1 MGGSINGIFHY
12 KPSILGY
19 PLLWKPYNPHI
30 LVMVILRK
38 TYCKWN
44 CHPQVECD
52 RSWKR
57 QLNGWYLYWNVVDVY
72 IYILLYIYTYI
83 IIYRTIYY
91 NIIFK
96 LYIYILYILCVW
108 RFYKLRHVCSP
119 RSKSWPAPLGS
130 DEKWITSSI
139 SMLHIKFELETSLI
153 IDRSFRPETL
163 VDCIISL
170 STIYFLH
177 YVNENYVSTISH
189 DISINQ
195 QTSSILMNR
204 LRTHRLP

>member
-1 MGGSINGIFHY
+1 MVFSIINHPFWGNGIFHY

-19 PLLWKPYNPHI
+19 PLLWQPYNSHI
-30 LVMVILRK
+30 LVMVILRN

-72 IYILLYIYTYI
+72 NIYIYILLLYIHI
-83 IIYRTIYY
+83 IIYRAIYY

-96 LYIYILYILCVW
+96 LYYIYILCVW
-108 RFYKLRHVCSP
+108 RFYKLRHFCSP
-119 RSKSWPAPLGS
+119 SSKSWPAPLGS

-153 IDRSFRPETL
+153 IDRYFRPETL

-177 YVNENYVSTISH
+177 YVN
-189 DISINQ
+189 
-195 QTSSILMNR
+195 
-204 LRTHRLP
+204 